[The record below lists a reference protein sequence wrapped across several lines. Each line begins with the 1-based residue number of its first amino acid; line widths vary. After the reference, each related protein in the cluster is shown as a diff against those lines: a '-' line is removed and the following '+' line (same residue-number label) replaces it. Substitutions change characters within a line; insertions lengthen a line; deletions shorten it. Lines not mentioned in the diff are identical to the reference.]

1 MARLVYRGGG
11 RHNSAAYYVVKCPG
25 TFLVDQVPTKI
36 GGSAVAGGQ
45 RCCWSDHMVPVM
57 RIGSIVL
64 RGAIRDRTGLMGRG
78 ELLHNTRV
86 YLGRSTDWPARIS
99 SGTDEE
105 FSC

>member
-64 RGAIRDRTGLMGRG
+64 RGAIRDRTGHMGRVA
-78 ELLHNTRV
+78 LLHNTSVFLCRV
-86 YLGRSTDWPARIS
+86 IDRPDRI
-99 SGTDEE
+99 
-105 FSC
+105 